1 MSMLCKDLLTF
12 AHRGLLLPARGRP
25 KLSGAGS
32 VTRAKPARASS
43 RRLMRDPRTHCLRA
57 AQILRPLA
65 KAGREPVEGA
75 LCARTAA
82 ARNTPTE
89 RQAQP
94 SGPPRPA
101 QPASGGPPARAAKR
115 ARRAAPRRYNGG
127 AAPAAEYTAFGEQTV
142 TTGSADFVPWVCG
155 RVERCTDGARA
166 VWREGL

>member
-1 MSMLCKDLLTF
+1 MCTQDCSLE
-12 AHRGLLLPARGRP
+12 H
-25 KLSGAGS
+25 
-32 VTRAKPARASS
+32 AS
-43 RRLMRDPRTHCLRA
+43 
-57 AQILRPLA
+57 
-65 KAGREPVEGA
+65 K
-75 LCARTAA
+75 
-82 ARNTPTE
+82 
-89 RQAQP
+89 RQTQP